1 MWSSEVVQMIIKGI
15 GESLYMTLAATL
27 FGYVLRLPWGVVL
40 AVTDADGIK
49 PNRPVYRVLD
59 FITNIMR
66 SIPFLILLIL
76 IIPLTRLIVGNQT
89 DRGKELWIYGDDRS
103 ACSIGGT
110 FYCAHGRILP
120 QGGG

>member
-1 MWSSEVVQMIIKGI
+1 MWSSEVVQMIIRGI

-27 FGYVLRLPWGVVL
+27 FGYVLGLPWGVVL

-76 IIPLTRLIVGNQT
+76 IIPLTRLIVGKSYGSTATQRR
-89 DRGKELWIYGDDRS
+89 DRGG
-103 ACSIGGT
+103 SI
-110 FYCAHGRILP
+110 H
-120 QGGG
+120 GGG